1 MKNGYRFSFNASKD
15 DIKKIIN
22 DMKQIIVKRRLINF
36 EVWVV

>member
-1 MKNGYRFSFNASKD
+1 MKNGYRFSSSASKD